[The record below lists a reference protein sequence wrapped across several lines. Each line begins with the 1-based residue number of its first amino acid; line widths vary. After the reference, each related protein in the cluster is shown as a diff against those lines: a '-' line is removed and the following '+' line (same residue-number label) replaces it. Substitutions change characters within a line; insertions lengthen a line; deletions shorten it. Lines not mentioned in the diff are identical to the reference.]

1 MASEGKNCDILFEY
15 LRCILYEPEKAKLNI
30 EELDEPFRK
39 LGQGLQYL
47 DKAVAEMKSCSAA
60 LANGNLSEFTPHPGN
75 LLCDNLKGIYAN
87 MQHLTWQAKQVAKG
101 DYSQDVSYLG
111 DFSEAFNTMTAQIR
125 EREETLTGEAL
136 YDPLTHLGNRNYFSH
151 RVKDLDMNGQ
161 EIALCYCDLDGL
173 KYVNDTFGHAEGDV
187 YIKSFANLLRKNTRG
202 GDILARMGGDEFCV
216 VLEDCSVKCAERRM
230 RVIQQRFADSADGR
244 YERCFSFGVV
254 AVDCEKLAGAG
265 SVSGNSGYAIAAGG
279 DRIVTGG
286 DAGRPM
292 DVDGRSSVDAGSPT
306 VEDENKMRSYWEA
319 VMEQADEYMYRQKS
333 EHKLH
338 R

>member
-1 MASEGKNCDILFEY
+1 MASEDRNCDILFEY
-15 LRCILYEPEKAKLNI
+15 LRCILYEPDKASLDI
-30 EELDEPFRK
+30 EDLDEPFRK

-60 LANGNLSEFTPHPGN
+60 LANGNLSEFTPHPDN

-111 DFSEAFNTMTAQIR
+111 DFSEAFNTMTAQIK

-136 YDPLTHLGNRNYFSH
+136 YDPLTHLGNRNYFNH
-151 RVKDLDMNGQ
+151 RVNDIDMRDQ

-173 KYVNDTFGHAEGDV
+173 KYVNDTFGHAEGDA
-187 YIKSFANLLRKNTRG
+187 YIKFFAHLLRKNTRG

-216 VLEDCSVKCAERRM
+216 VLEDCSVKCAEHRM
-230 RVIQQRFADSADGR
+230 RIIQRKFAESADGR

-254 AVDCEKLAGAG
+254 AVDCEKLAGIENVRGNSCDAIG
-265 SVSGNSGYAIAAGG
+265 VSGCSSVAGVDDG
-279 DRIVTGG
+279 QTVDVGG
-286 DAGRPM
+286 S
-292 DVDGRSSVDAGSPT
+292 SSVDASSPT
-306 VEDENKMRSYWEA
+306 VDDNKISSYWEA
-319 VMEQADEYMYRQKS
+319 VMEQADERMYRQKS